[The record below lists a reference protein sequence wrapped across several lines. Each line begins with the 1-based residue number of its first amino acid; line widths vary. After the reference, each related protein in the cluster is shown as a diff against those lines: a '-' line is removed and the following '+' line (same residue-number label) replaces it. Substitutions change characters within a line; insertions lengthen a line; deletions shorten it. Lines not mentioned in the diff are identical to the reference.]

1 MKLSQFNH
9 KLLLIGLITTNSW
22 SWLISVASAES
33 NLVSVTDPK
42 IGEIQQFSTPI
53 VPTTKVG
60 ITQQL
65 APTVVPAPIK
75 IGAPPLSVGLILNDK
90 SVMDGINVRGYED
103 GEKAIDFERWLVPFD
118 ELMKA
123 LGVKIK
129 EVGKIDTVELSYSS
143 FRVNFDTRKL
153 RDDPVLGRSISI
165 SELQSIGGIDA
176 SFDLYKY
183 AIVIKIVAR
192 SSTDANIGSDSSI
205 DLDGLP
211 IVSASKLGMGAIQQR
226 SNVAGGSNG
235 ETRTSGELR
244 AVGNIGTGSWQVR
257 IDQPTLDGIDNWNIN
272 SATVIFPTKVTD
284 LAIGS
289 QQPFWGQSG
298 SQTGFYWGLTT
309 IARTGFVPPVT
320 TSSEFNVADRLQS
333 SRVGRSIIGQ
343 ATPGTVVQLVRS
355 LNTAVVKEVLVDSS
369 GTYRFENII
378 VGTVGDDLL
387 GGDYRLLLYPRGQ
400 LTASP
405 EIRDVQFTTLLG
417 QLPSGASA
425 WVASVGGNRISSG
438 QFGKFDAVKGGVL
451 YRRGVNE
458 ALTVGVGSIYDD
470 GTRGVGEVLFQPTG
484 VPLEVAGSIVTGAN
498 PIILGR
504 LNYRPSSQFNLSAN
518 VDRLSVR
525 SDLNWR
531 LSPGF
536 AALASYDSQV
546 GTKVGGEFSA
556 RDRRN
561 STAIRATIDNRTRI
575 NWNARQTFDKLQFG
589 YQANDV
595 SSLGEISYRIPI
607 DREEIGEHEISAAY
621 QTNSSQQTT
630 TFASLS
636 WKYRSPARNSSGR
649 SLWQSELG
657 YGQSMFGG
665 GVLAGIDYNIAPGW
679 QVRGRYRGASESMSG
694 NDFAVELTTTLQTQ
708 GGIKGTD
715 RSIEDLSILGQVNII
730 PFFDRNGNGRQDPG
744 EEGYFDPLLLE
755 INRKSLRN
763 FQAQTNGLISTL
775 QLAPGSYRL
784 DLNPAGYPI
793 NYRSKSAAVQIDVIA
808 GTTTDLPV
816 PLIPAYA
823 MTGVAKSSTGKA
835 ISGGRVEAISI
846 ASGEKYT
853 SVTNDSGIY
862 YLEGLEQGEYRMN
875 ISGLPTQIGDC
886 ASTCAERIRI
896 TPTTNPVQEVNLS
909 ISAQTTT
916 TTSPAKSNSDPH
928 QLPNRQSTAPPP
940 PATIPSIDIRLN
952 YQILHY

>member
-1 MKLSQFNH
+1 MKLSQCHH

-22 SWLISVASAES
+22 LWLISVASAES
-33 NLVSVTDPK
+33 NLVSVTDLK
-42 IGEIQQFSTPI
+42 IGETQQFAAPI
-53 VPTTKVG
+53 APTAKVE

-65 APTVVPAPIK
+65 APVVIPAPIK

-90 SVMDGINVRGYED
+90 SVMDGITVRGYED
-103 GEKAIDFERWLVPFD
+103 GEKAVDFERWLIPFD
-118 ELMKA
+118 EAMKA
-123 LGVKIK
+123 LGIKIK
-129 EVGKIDTVELSYSS
+129 EIGKGDTIELISSS

-153 RDDPVLGRSISI
+153 SDDPVLGRSISI
-165 SELQSIGGIDA
+165 SELQSIGGIKA
-176 SFDLYKY
+176 NFDLYKY
-183 AIVIKIVAR
+183 AIAINIPTR
-192 SSTDANIGSDSSI
+192 SSTDASIGSDNSI

-211 IVSASKLGMGAIQQR
+211 IVSANSIGIGAIQQR
-226 SNVAGGSNG
+226 SNVSGGSNG

-244 AVGNIGTGSWQVR
+244 AVGNIGTGTWQVR
-257 IDQPTLDGIDNWNIN
+257 IDQPTLDGINNWNIN
-272 SATVIFPTKVTD
+272 SATVIFPSKTTD

-289 QQPFWGQSG
+289 QQPFWGQLG
-298 SQTGFYWGLTT
+298 NQTGSYWGVTT

-320 TSSEFNVADRLQS
+320 TSSEFNVSDRLQS

-355 LNTAVVKEVLVDSS
+355 LNTQVVKEVLVDSS

-378 VGTVGDDLL
+378 VGSVGDDTL
-387 GGDYRLLLYPRGQ
+387 GRDYRLLLYPRGQ

-425 WVASVGGNRISSG
+425 WVASVGGNRLTAG
-438 QFGKFDAVKGGVL
+438 QFGKFDTAKGGIL
-451 YRRGVNE
+451 YRRGLNE

-470 GTRGVGEVLFQPTG
+470 ELRGIGEVLFQPTG

-498 PIILGR
+498 PIVLGR
-504 LNYRPSSQFNLSAN
+504 LNYQPSSQFNLSAN
-518 VDRLSVR
+518 IDRLSVR

-536 AALASYDSQV
+536 AALASYDSQS
-546 GTKVGGEFSA
+546 GSKVGGEFSA

-561 STAIRATIDNRTRI
+561 STAIRATIDSRSQI
-575 NWNARQTFDKLQFG
+575 NWTARQTFDKLQFG

-607 DREEIGEHEISAAY
+607 DKEEMGEHEIGAAY
-621 QTNSSQQTT
+621 QTNSSQKTT

-665 GVLAGIDYNIAPGW
+665 GILAGIDYNIAPGW
-679 QVRGRYRGASESMSG
+679 QLRGRYRGASESISG
-694 NDFAVELTTTLQTQ
+694 NDFAVELTTTIQTQ

-715 RSIEDLSILGQVNII
+715 RSIEDLSILGQINIV

-744 EEGYFDPLLLE
+744 EEGYTDPLLLE

-763 FQAQTNGLISTL
+763 FQAQANGLISTL
-775 QLAPGSYRL
+775 QLTPGSYRL
-784 DLNPAGYPI
+784 DLNPAGLPI
-793 NYRSKSAAVQIDVIA
+793 SYRSKSAAMQVDVIA
-808 GTTTDLPV
+808 GTTTEIPV

-823 MTGVAKSSTGKA
+823 MTGVAKNSEGSA
-835 ISGGRVEAISI
+835 IIGGRVEAISLT
-846 ASGEKYT
+846 SSEKYT

-862 YLEGLEQGEYRMN
+862 YLEGLEQGEYRVT
-875 ISGLPTQIGDC
+875 ISGLPTKRADC
-886 ASTCAERIRI
+886 QSTCDERIRI
-896 TPTTNPVQEVNLS
+896 TAATNPVQEINLIVPQAATTTPSASTTSFNYPATLS
-909 ISAQTTT
+909 ISTTH
-916 TTSPAKSNSDPH
+916 NSH
-928 QLPNRQSTAPPP
+928 LINN
-940 PATIPSIDIRLN
+940 LN
-952 YQILHY
+952 ILMNY